1 MKVEEIRN
9 LARERGLKPAKLTKR
24 ELVKLIQR
32 AEGNFDCFASAVHGF
47 CDQVACLWHKACMKE
62 STVPVRAVT
71 VKKSAP
77 KKKAAPKKKSVAKKK
92 VAVKKKSADKEKKA
106 KKKAKK

>member
-1 MKVEEIRN
+1 MKLEEIRN

-24 ELVKLIQR
+24 ELVKMIQR

-77 KKKAAPKKKSVAKKK
+77 KKKAALKKKSVAKKR
-92 VAVKKKSADKEKKA
+92 VAVEKSADKDKKA